1 MTGAASQ
8 APSDS
13 ATQAKASGKK
23 KKGGPVVSELVYR
36 AVAASQDRKGL
47 SYYAIK
53 QALSFQ
59 GYDVD
64 QHGFLIKHAIN
75 IMVKK
80 GALIQTKGSGVSGSF
95 KVPKPGKKPKQ
106 ALREPALEEVYAAKP
121 SRPLVTL
128 SQHPR
133 RKR

>member
-1 MTGAASQ
+1 MTGGASQ

-13 ATQAKASGKK
+13 AAQAKASGKK

-36 AVAASQDRKGL
+36 TVAASQDRKGL

-64 QHGFLIKHAIN
+64 QHGFLIKRAIN
-75 IMVKK
+75 MLRSAAHRQSTVCRIQLSVYKK
-80 GALIQTKGSGVSGSF
+80 
-95 KVPKPGKKPKQ
+95 
-106 ALREPALEEVYAAKP
+106 
-121 SRPLVTL
+121 
-128 SQHPR
+128 
-133 RKR
+133 